1 MFENEIKR
9 GAEGKKSFATDEEI
23 IELYFDRNEL
33 AIRCTDDKYGRYLLT
48 IAYNILHSHEDGE
61 ECLDDTYLNTWNA
74 IPPER
79 PCFLRVFLSRIMRNV
94 SINRY
99 NEATAAKRIPT
110 SMMDSMSELNEC
122 MIYDPRVDEDR
133 AIRELATIISDFLEK
148 KTKRQRAIFLCRY
161 YYGDPIAR
169 IAAMLEISERTVHR
183 ELLELRGELRERLLK
198 ENYHV

>member
-1 MFENEIKR
+1 MSENEIKR

-79 PCFLRVFLSRIMRNV
+79 PSFLRVFLSRIMRNV